1 MAERSLTMAQNTY
14 KNPVKKPAPPV
25 KKGISIFKLI
35 ENYVRLNVI
44 FENGLPVKYIP
55 YILYLTVIAIFYIGN
70 THYAEKTLRRID
82 RTKAEVDEFRADYT
96 TLKSDYMKA
105 SMQSEVAKKVIPMG
119 LYESSVPPYKV
130 IVQK

>member
-1 MAERSLTMAQNTY
+1 MAQNTY

-25 KKGISIFKLI
+25 SRGISIFKLI

-55 YILYLTVIAIFYIGN
+55 YILYLTAIAIFYIGN

-82 RTKAEVDEFRADYT
+82 KTKAEVDELRADYT

-105 SMQSEVAKKVIPMG
+105 SMQSEVAKKVVPMG

>member
-1 MAERSLTMAQNTY
+1 MAQNTY

-25 KKGISIFKLI
+25 NKGISIFKLI

-96 TLKSDYMKA
+96 TLKSNYMKA
-105 SMQSEVAKKVIPMG
+105 SMQSEVAKKVVPMG